1 MQYLLDTN
9 ICVFFLRG
17 KLNLDEIIK
26 EKGRENC
33 YVSEITVVEL
43 RYGAENS
50 DNPEKSHKSVD
61 DFLNGMSIVPI
72 FGCIKRYAKEK
83 VRLRKIGKPMHDE
96 FDLLIGVTAIESKLT
111 LVTDNIKD
119 FERLDGIKIENWA
132 KREWYYRQHEPC
144 KAPNVMLFFRVILTE
159 GI

>member
-17 KLNLDEIIK
+17 KLNLDEIIR

-33 YVSEITVVEL
+33 FISEITVVEL

-50 DNPEKSHKSVD
+50 DNPAKSHKSVD
-61 DFLNGMSIVPI
+61 AFVSGLSIIPI
-72 FGCIKRYAKEK
+72 FGSIKRYAKEK
-83 VRLRKIGKPMHDE
+83 VRLRSIGKPMHDE
-96 FDLLIGVTAIESKLT
+96 FDLLIGVTAIENKLT

-119 FERLDGIKIENWA
+119 FERLAGIKIENWI
-132 KREWYYRQHEPC
+132 KL
-144 KAPNVMLFFRVILTE
+144 K
-159 GI
+159 